1 MIRSLKQWRKKV
13 KNARMWPQS
22 VPEHERQMLASME
35 KNYQVREKTVSQIK
49 SGWWELF
56 FKDFYFW

>member
-1 MIRSLKQWRKKV
+1 MIRSLKQWRQKV

-35 KNYQVREKTVSQIK
+35 KNYQVREKNSFTNKKWLMRTI
-49 SGWWELF
+49 F
-56 FKDFYFW
+56 